1 MRGGMLGTR
10 NIKFW
15 VDCVPPRTTHQS
27 GSTILKTKSGRL
39 FVGKNAKGKKVANE
53 LMQLVLPY
61 KPRKPLTKPIVAEIT
76 WVYPWRK
83 SETLKTKAR
92 QIIPCTTRPDC
103 DNIAK
108 GVLDAMQKTG
118 FYLDDAIIYE
128 LRVSKA
134 YGTQHGM
141 FISLTEMDWVNGCE

>member
-1 MRGGMLGTR
+1 MHHT
-10 NIKFW
+10 
-15 VDCVPPRTTHQS
+15 
-27 GSTILKTKSGRL
+27 
-39 FVGKNAKGKKVANE
+39 
-53 LMQLVLPY
+53 
-61 KPRKPLTKPIVAEIT
+61 
-76 WVYPWRK
+76 
-83 SETLKTKAR
+83 
-92 QIIPCTTRPDC
+92 PDC

-108 GVLDAMQKTG
+108 GVLDAAKTG